1 MKNTVRIVILSIALG
16 CLILGYYFYLSRR
29 GTVTDDSVAVKKQTE
44 MQKVLDKDFV
54 NSYPETPRSVIKWY
68 NRIQMLYYD
77 ENTTDE
83 EIAELCDQAM
93 LMMDADL
100 LQMNPKEV
108 YVTKVK
114 DEVADYKNHSRKI
127 VSIEVADTANVEY
140 VTSDGADY
148 AYVQVFYFVKEGSN
162 FQNTYQKYCL
172 RKDDSGKWKILA
184 VQLTD
189 ADGDTLANE

>member
-1 MKNTVRIVILSIALG
+1 MKNTIRIVILSIALG
-16 CLILGYYFYLSRR
+16 FLILGYYFYLSRSGSR
-29 GTVTDDSVAVKKQTE
+29 TENSVATEKQTE

-77 ENTTDE
+77 EDTSE
-83 EIAELCDQAM
+83 KQLEGLCDQAM

-108 YVTKVK
+108 YVTQVK
-114 DEVADYKNHSRKI
+114 DDVEDYKNHNRKI
-127 VSIEVADTANVEY
+127 VSIDVADTANVEY
-140 VTSDGADY
+140 ETAGGKDY
-148 AYVQVFYFVKEGSN
+148 AYVQAYYFVKEGSN

-189 ADGDTLANE
+189 ADGDSVGN

>member
-29 GTVTDDSVAVKKQTE
+29 GTVTDDTVAVKKQTE

-140 VTSDGADY
+140 VTSGGTDY

>member
-1 MKNTVRIVILSIALG
+1 MKNTIRIVILSIALG
-16 CLILGYYFYLSRR
+16 FLILGYYFYLSRSGSR
-29 GTVTDDSVAVKKQTE
+29 TENSVATEKQTE

-77 ENTTDE
+77 EDTSE
-83 EIAELCDQAM
+83 KQLEGLCDQAM

-108 YVTKVK
+108 YVTQVK
-114 DEVADYKNHSRKI
+114 DDVEDYKNHNRKI
-127 VSIEVADTANVEY
+127 VSIDVADTANVEY
-140 VTSDGADY
+140 ETAGGKDY
-148 AYVQVFYFVKEGSN
+148 AYVQAYYFIKEGSN

-189 ADGDTLANE
+189 ADGDSVGN

>member
-29 GTVTDDSVAVKKQTE
+29 GTVTDDTVAVKKQTE

-108 YVTKVK
+108 YITKVK
-114 DEVADYKNHSRKI
+114 DEVRDYKDHSRKI

-140 VTSDGADY
+140 VTADKKDY
-148 AYVQVFYFVKEGSN
+148 AYVQVHYFVKEGSN
-162 FQNTYQKYCL
+162 FQHTYQKYCL
-172 RKDDSGKWKILA
+172 RKDENGKWKILSMA
-184 VQLTD
+184 QTD
-189 ADGDTLANE
+189 ENGDLLPQ

>member
-1 MKNTVRIVILSIALG
+1 MKNTIRIVILSIALG
-16 CLILGYYFYLSRR
+16 FLILGYYFYLSRSGSR
-29 GTVTDDSVAVKKQTE
+29 TENSVATEKQTE

-77 ENTTDE
+77 EDTSE
-83 EIAELCDQAM
+83 KQLEGLCDQAM

-108 YVTKVK
+108 YVTQVK
-114 DEVADYKNHSRKI
+114 DDVEDYKNHNRKI
-127 VSIEVADTANVEY
+127 VSIDVADTANVEY
-140 VTSDGADY
+140 ETAGGKDY
-148 AYVQVFYFVKEGSN
+148 AYVQVYYFIKEGSN

-189 ADGDTLANE
+189 ADGDSVGN

>member
-1 MKNTVRIVILSIALG
+1 MKNTIRIVILSIALG
-16 CLILGYYFYLSRR
+16 FLILGYYFYLSRSGSR
-29 GTVTDDSVAVKKQTE
+29 TENSVATEKQTE

-77 ENTTDE
+77 EDTSE
-83 EIAELCDQAM
+83 KQLEGLCDQAM
-93 LMMDADL
+93 LMMDVDL

-108 YVTKVK
+108 YVTQVK
-114 DEVADYKNHSRKI
+114 DDVEDYKNHNRKI
-127 VSIEVADTANVEY
+127 VSIDVADTANVEY
-140 VTSDGADY
+140 ETAGGKDY
-148 AYVQVFYFVKEGSN
+148 AYVQAYYFIKEGSN

-189 ADGDTLANE
+189 ADGDSVGN

>member
-1 MKNTVRIVILSIALG
+1 MKNTIRIVILSIALG
-16 CLILGYYFYLSRR
+16 FLILGYYFYLSRSGSR
-29 GTVTDDSVAVKKQTE
+29 TENSVATEKQTE

-77 ENTTDE
+77 EDTSEKQLED
-83 EIAELCDQAM
+83 LCDQAM

-108 YVTKVK
+108 YVTQVK
-114 DEVADYKNHSRKI
+114 DDVEDYKNHNRKI
-127 VSIEVADTANVEY
+127 VSIDVADTANVEY
-140 VTSDGADY
+140 ETAGGKDY
-148 AYVQVFYFVKEGSN
+148 AYVQAYYFVKEGSN

-189 ADGDTLANE
+189 ADGDSVGN

>member
-1 MKNTVRIVILSIALG
+1 MKNTVRIVILSVALG
-16 CLILGYYFYLSRR
+16 FLILGYYFYLSKQ
-29 GTVTDDSVAVKKQTE
+29 GSTTENSVAVQKQTE
-44 MQKVLDKDFV
+44 IQKVLEKDLV

-77 ENTTDE
+77 ENTSESDLE
-83 EIAELCDQAM
+83 ALCDQAM

-108 YVTKVK
+108 YVTQVK
-114 DEVADYKNHSRKI
+114 DDVADYKNHNRKI

-140 VTSDGADY
+140 VTKDGRDY
-148 AYVQVFYFVKEGSN
+148 AYVQVYYFLKEGSN

-172 RKDDSGKWKILA
+172 RKDDGGKWKILA
-184 VQLTD
+184 IELTD
-189 ADGDTLANE
+189 GDGDSVAN

>member
-1 MKNTVRIVILSIALG
+1 MKNTVRIIILSIALG
-16 CLILGYYFYLSRR
+16 FLILGYYFYLSRSGSR
-29 GTVTDDSVAVKKQTE
+29 TENSVATEKQTE

-77 ENTTDE
+77 EATSE
-83 EIAELCDQAM
+83 KQLEELCDQAM

-108 YVTKVK
+108 YVRQVK
-114 DEVADYKNHSRKI
+114 DDVADYANHNRKI
-127 VSIEVADTANVEY
+127 VSIDVADTANVEY
-140 VTSDGADY
+140 ETAGGKDY
-148 AYVQVFYFVKEGSN
+148 AYVQAYYFVKEGSN

-189 ADGDTLANE
+189 ADGDSVGN